1 MADNG
6 QAKFLTGGL
15 MGHVASMSA
24 AGSIGLMAI
33 FLVDLAD
40 LYFISLLGEAELAA
54 AVGYSGAILFFTTSV
69 SIGLAIAMGAL
80 VARSLGAG
88 NEAQARLYAT
98 NVLAFALA
106 LSIPVA
112 VLVWV
117 FVPDLVGLVGA
128 SGRTADLATQYLRI
142 VVPSLPF
149 MFCLMAGGAILRA
162 HGDAR
167 RAMVATIVMGAV
179 NAVLDPLLIFG
190 LGPLPGF
197 GLDGAAAASVAA
209 RLAGAVAAMLPIF
222 RRYGGFAP
230 LRIGALFNDLPV
242 ITRLA
247 FPAMLTNIATPIGA
261 AFVTREVAS
270 FGDAAVAG
278 YAIVGRLTPVAFS
291 VWCSPC
297 RGRSGRLSAR
307 ISAPAGISVPRARRP
322 HGGVDL
328 SGWICGGGVFA
339 VVCAARADRRTPST
353 PPGRARELV
362 FWFCGPLG
370 AGFFLQRRGVCR
382 QRLFQQF
389 GAPVHLD
396 PGQLGAAHARHHS
409 RLRWSAARCWAR
421 QGCCSAKRLAGCCSP
436 RWRHGWPTAWL
447 TPMKRAA
454 PSRLGGGWPGLA
466 LAAVVVQLS
475 PRVTRGRADHRREVS
490 ISRGNTRSPLAAPLR
505 NGWTAPGWRR

>member
-167 RAMVATIVMGAV
+167 RAMVATLVMGAV

-278 YAIVGRLTPVAFS
+278 YAIVGRLTPVAFGM
-291 VWCSPC
+291 VF
-297 RGRSGRLSAR
+297 A
-307 ISAPAGISVPRARRP
+307 
-322 HGGVDL
+322 L
-328 SGWICGGGVFA
+328 SGAIGPIVGQNFGAGNFSRVRGALTSALIFLAAYVAA
-339 VVCAARADRRTPST
+339 VSLLLFVLREPLADAFNAS
-353 PPGRARELV
+353 GASRELV
-362 FWFCGPLG
+362 FWFCGPLALAFFFNGVLFVANASFNNLERPFTSTVVNWARHTLGTIPPAMLGG
-370 AGFFLQRRGVCR
+370 ALM
-382 QRLFQQF
+382 
-389 GAPVHLD
+389 GAPGVLI
-396 PGQLGAAHARHHS
+396 GQALGGVLFAALAVWMAY
-409 RLRWSAARCWAR
+409 RLVDAHETGRAERSAAVGPVWRWP
-421 QGCCSAKRLAGCCSP
+421 QWLFSSP
-436 RWRHGWPTAWL
+436 R
-447 TPMKRAA
+447 
-454 PSRLGGGWPGLA
+454 
-466 LAAVVVQLS
+466 
-475 PRVTRGRADHRREVS
+475 
-490 ISRGNTRSPLAAPLR
+490 I
-505 NGWTAPGWRR
+505 